1 MNALA
6 HQKITAS
13 HLQRLAYLYVRQSSL
28 RQVLENTESTARQY
42 GLREQA
48 VALGWPIERIVV
60 IDGDQGQSG
69 ASSADRA
76 GFQTL
81 VAEVGLGHVGIVLGL
96 EVSRLARNN
105 SDWHRL
111 LELCA
116 LTQTLILDEDGVYDP
131 SAFNDRLLLG
141 LKGTMSEAELHVLK
155 ARLRGGVLHKHPQ
168 AGTRRG
174 ALKLPLPIGFRYRED
189 DQIILDPDQQIQQA
203 VRLVFQTFRQTG
215 AASAT
220 VRAFRERGLSFPQR
234 VHGGPHRGE
243 VLWRPLQH
251 STVLE
256 LVHHPRSAGAFVFG
270 RRRTSLTVG
279 GRTQVTELPR
289 EQWFALFPGA
299 HIGYISWEEYED
311 NQRRLR
317 ENAQAHAPRDRQPSP
332 PREGPALLQG
342 LVICGRCG
350 ERMGVHYHERR
361 GHLVPDYVCQQQT
374 IQHAESPCQRVSGA
388 GVDAAVGALLLA
400 ALTPMAVEVALAV
413 EAEVTARAQEAD
425 RLRQQ
430 QVERARYDA
439 DLAQRRYLRVDP
451 DNRLVADV
459 LEAEWNAKLRDLAA
473 AQEDLERRRQAGRPV
488 VTEADRAALLA
499 LAADFPRLWRDAKTP
514 DRERKRMVRLLLED
528 VTLHKAERVTIQ
540 VRFKGGATQTQTVP
554 PALPA
559 TVLRRTE
566 QTVVE
571 EIDALLNM
579 YTDTQV
585 AERLNALGR
594 RSYDGKPFHK
604 LMIASIRRHH
614 GLPDRY
620 TRLRERG
627 WLTGEELA
635 AQWGVGVDTLERWR
649 DRGLVQAEPYN
660 DRGQY
665 LYPLPDGPG
674 PAKWKHKISCGE
686 VVPQATQ
693 GGAV

>member
-13 HLQRLAYLYVRQSSL
+13 HLQRLAYLYIRQSSL

-69 ASSADRA
+69 ASAADRA

-155 ARLRGGVLHKHPQ
+155 ARLRGGVLHK
-168 AGTRRG
+168 ASRG

-203 VRLVFQTFRQTG
+203 VRLVFQIFRQTG
-215 AASAT
+215 SASAT

-234 VHGGPHRGE
+234 VHSGAHRGD

-256 LVHHPRSAGAFVFG
+256 LLHHPHYAGAFVFG
-270 RRRTSLTVG
+270 RHRT
-279 GRTQVTELPR
+279 GRTVSGRLQVTALPR

-299 HIGYISWEEYED
+299 HIGYITWEEFEE
-311 NQRRLR
+311 NERQLR
-317 ENAQAHAPRDRQPSP
+317 QNAQAYATERTPSP

-342 LVICGRCG
+342 LAIGGRCG

-361 GHLVPDYVCQQQT
+361 GRLIPEYVCQQAT
-374 IQHAESPCQRVSGA
+374 IEYGKPPCQRVPGA
-388 GVDAAVGALLLA
+388 AVDAAIGELLLA
-400 ALTPMAVEVALAV
+400 ALTPVAVEVALAV

-430 QVERARYDA
+430 QVERARYEA

-459 LEAEWNAKLRDLAA
+459 LEAEWNAKLRELAA
-473 AQEDLERRRQAGRPV
+473 AQEELERRRQAGRPA
-488 VTEADRAALLA
+488 VTEADRAELLA
-499 LAADFPRLWRDAKTP
+499 LTSDFPRLWRNAATP

-528 VTLHKAERVTIQ
+528 VTLRKADHLTLQ
-540 VRFKGGATQTQTVP
+540 VRFKGGATQTQTLP
-554 PALPA
+554 LPLPA
-559 TVLRRTE
+559 WALRRTE
-566 QTVVE
+566 QAVVG

-579 YTDTQV
+579 YTDGQV
-585 AERLNALGR
+585 AERLNAAGR
-594 RSYDGKPFHK
+594 RSFDGKPFHK
-604 LMIASIRRHH
+604 LMIASVRQHH
-614 GLPDRY
+614 HLPDRS
-620 TRLRERG
+620 TRLRARG
-627 WLTGEELA
+627 LLTVEELA
-635 AQWGVGVDTLERWR
+635 AKLGVCVGTVEVWRER
-649 DRGLVQAEPYN
+649 GFLHAEPYN
-660 DRGQY
+660 DRCQY
-665 LYPLPDGPG
+665 LYPLPDEPG
-674 PAKWKHKISCGE
+674 PVKWKHKALHRE
-686 VVPQATQ
+686 VVPEATT

>member
-1 MNALA
+1 VNALA
-6 HQKITAS
+6 HQKVTAG
-13 HLQRLAYLYVRQSSL
+13 HLQRLACLYIRQSSL

-48 VALGWPIERIVV
+48 VALGWPMERIVV

-69 ASSADRA
+69 ASAADRA

-81 VAEVGLGHVGIVLGL
+81 AAEVALGHVGIVLGL

-105 SDWHRL
+105 ADWHRL

-131 SAFNDRLLLG
+131 SSFNDRLLLG

-155 ARLRGGVLHKHPQ
+155 ARLRGGVLHK
-168 AGTRRG
+168 ASRG

-220 VRAFRERGLSFPQR
+220 VRALREGGLLFPQR
-234 VHGGPHRGE
+234 VHGGPHRGD

-256 LVHHPRSAGAFVFG
+256 LLHHPGYAGAFVFG
-270 RRRTSLTVG
+270 RTRTSRTAD
-279 GRTQVTELPR
+279 GRQRVHELPR
-289 EQWFALFPGA
+289 EQWFALFPGS
-299 HIGYISWEEYED
+299 HDGYISWEEFEA
-311 NQRRLR
+311 NQRRLL
-317 ENAQAHAPRDRQPSP
+317 ENAQAHAPAERQPSP

-342 LVICGRCG
+342 VVICGRCG
-350 ERMGVHYHERR
+350 ERMGVHYHQRR
-361 GHLVPDYVCQQQT
+361 GQLVPEYVCQHWT
-374 IQHAESPCQRVSGA
+374 IEHGEPPCQRVAGA
-388 GVDAAVGALLLA
+388 AVDAAVGNLLVA
-400 ALTPMAVEVALAV
+400 ALTPLAVEVALAI
-413 EAEVTARAQEAD
+413 EAELASRAEEAD

-459 LEAEWNAKLRDLAA
+459 LEAEWNARLRDLAA
-473 AQEDLERRRQAGRPV
+473 AREEWERHRAAGRPV
-488 VTEADRAALLA
+488 ITAQERTDLLA
-499 LAADFPRLWRDAKTP
+499 LAADFPRMWRDPGTP
-514 DRERKRMVRLLLED
+514 DRERKRMLRLLIED
-528 VTLHKAERVTIQ
+528 VTLRKADAVTIH
-540 VRFKGGATQTQTVP
+540 VRFKGGALHTETIRA
-554 PALPA
+554 ALPA
-559 TVLRRTE
+559 TALRVTDPA
-566 QTVVE
+566 VVA
-571 EIDALLNM
+571 EIDELLNQ
-579 YTDTQV
+579 YTDAQV
-585 AERLNALGR
+585 AEHLNAAGR
-594 RSYDGKPFHK
+594 RSFDGKPFHK

-614 GLPDRY
+614 GLAERY
-620 TRLRERG
+620 RRLRARG
-627 WLTGEELA
+627 YLTGEELA
-635 AQWGVGVDTLERWR
+635 TRWDISVDTLECWR
-649 DRGLVQAEPYN
+649 ERGFVRAEPYN

-665 LYPLPDGPG
+665 LYPPPDGPG
-674 PAKWKHKISCGE
+674 PAKWKHKAAYRE
-686 VVPQATQ
+686 VLPQPRH